1 MPMYRICKTDQGGA
15 KMKTIGKKT
24 IRVDG
29 ESLVKGKPVFAD
41 DIQINDMLYIKI
53 LHSPIAHAKIKNIDT
68 TKAMAIDGVAA
79 VYTHKDFNKHYYTT
93 AGQGY
98 PEPSPRDYLILD
110 DTVRFV
116 GDNVAFV
123 AAESLDIAEKAIEAI
138 KVNYD
143 SLPANFD
150 DTKATNSPQI
160 HPSKGPTGIHDV
172 KRNIAANLEAEVGNT
187 KKALAKADFVF
198 SKEYSTPYV
207 QQAHIEPHITLTW
220 LDENGRLVIRTATQ
234 VPFHV
239 RRIVAEVLD
248 FPIRKIRVIKPRV
261 GGAFGGKQEILNE
274 EICSVVTL
282 KTGRPARIEYTRE
295 EEFYA
300 ARSRHPQKV
309 KFTFG
314 LNKKHEFQAMEMD
327 ILENCGAYGP
337 HALTVM
343 SVTAQK
349 ALSLY
354 RCPNI
359 KLVAN
364 AVYTNLPIAGA
375 YRGYG
380 APQGFFP
387 LESIIDEMAIELNI
401 DPIELRKKNH
411 VQLGEDIPIGEIIGE
426 GGDGFPV
433 IVRSMG
439 LTECLEEGK
448 KLIGWDKIKSQK
460 QSGVVRRG
468 VGVAAAGQGSGIPGI
483 DMGAAFIKMNEDASF
498 NLLIGATDL
507 GTGSDTA
514 LAQIAAETL
523 EVSVD
528 SIIVYSSDTDFTP
541 FDKGAYASSTT
552 YISGTAVKKAA
563 EKVKA
568 QILDIG
574 QRILGVKKAEIRNGW
589 VIDPTSRVGEK
600 ISYAD
605 ICTKAF
611 YTDEQQQIMAGASHM
626 SYDSPSP
633 YNATFAD
640 VSVDTETGIVTVN
653 KIVSVTDIGQVINP
667 QMSEGQVEG
676 AIPQSLGMALTEFMI
691 FDDKGAPINTDFNN
705 YHIYTAIDMPE
716 IITKFVNTHEPT
728 GPYGAKA
735 VAEIPINGP
744 APAVANAIFNAVGVR
759 IRNLPITPEKVLRGI
774 SSK

>member
-1 MPMYRICKTDQGGA
+1 
-15 KMKTIGKKT
+15 MKTIGKKT

-41 DIQINDMLYIKI
+41 DIQLDNLLHIKI
-53 LHSPIAHAKIKNIDT
+53 LHSPVAHAKIKNIDT
-68 TKAMAIDGVAA
+68 AKALKMDGVIAIF
-79 VYTHKDFNKHYYTT
+79 THKDFKKHYYTT

-110 DTVRFV
+110 KTVRYV

-123 AAESLDIAEKAIEAI
+123 AAESLDIAENALKAI
-138 KVNYD
+138 KVDYEE
-143 SLPANFD
+143 LPANFD
-150 DTKATNSPQI
+150 YTKAMDSLQI
-160 HPSKGPTGIHDV
+160 HPLKGPTGIHDV

-187 KKALAKADFVF
+187 KKALDKADFVF
-198 SKEYSTPYV
+198 SKTYSTPFV
-207 QQAHIEPHITLTW
+207 QHSHIEPHITLTW
-220 LDENGRLVIRTATQ
+220 FDENSRLVIRTATQ

-248 FPIRKIRVIKPRV
+248 YPIRKIRVIKPRI

-274 EICSVVTL
+274 EICSAVTL

-295 EEFYA
+295 EELYA
-300 ARSRHPQKV
+300 ARSRHPQRI
-309 KFTFG
+309 KFTIG
-314 LNKKHEFQAMEMD
+314 LNKEHKFEAIEMD
-327 ILENCGAYGP
+327 ILEDCGAYGP

-359 KLVAN
+359 KLTAN
-364 AVYTNLPIAGA
+364 AVYTNLSIAGA

-387 LESIIDEMAIELNI
+387 LESIIDEIANELNV
-401 DPIELRKKNH
+401 DAIELRKKNH
-411 VQLGEDIPIGEIIGE
+411 VQLGDEIPIGKIIGE
-426 GGDGFPV
+426 GGEGFPV

-439 LTECLEEGK
+439 LTECLDEGK
-448 KLIGWDKIKSQK
+448 KLIGWDKIKSMK
-460 QSGVVRRG
+460 QDGVIRRG

-498 NLLIGATDL
+498 NLLVGATDL
-507 GTGSDTA
+507 GTGSDTV
-514 LAQIAAETL
+514 LAQIAAEVL
-523 EVSVD
+523 EVPVEK
-528 SIIVYSSDTDFTP
+528 IIVYSSDTDFTP
-541 FDKGAYASSTT
+541 FDTGAYASSTT
-552 YISGTAVKKAA
+552 YISGGAVKNAA
-563 EKVKA
+563 EKIK
-568 QILDIG
+568 G
-574 QRILGVKKAEIRNGW
+574 RILEIGKKLLGVEQAEIRAGK
-589 VIDPTSRVGEK
+589 VIAGGGKS
-600 ISYAD
+600 ISYED
-605 ICTKAF
+605 ICIKTF
-611 YTDEQQQIMAGASHM
+611 YTEEQQQIMAEASHM

-640 VSVDTETGIVTVN
+640 VSVDTETGIVKVN
-653 KIVSVTDIGQVINP
+653 KIVSVTDIGRVINP

-676 AIPQSLGMALTEFMI
+676 AIPQSLGMALSEFMI
-691 FDDKGAPINTDFNN
+691 FDDKGVPINTDFSS

-716 IITKFVNTHEPT
+716 IVVKFVNTHEPT
-728 GPYGAKA
+728 GPFGAKA

-744 APAVANAIFNAVGVR
+744 APAVANAVFNAVGVR

-774 SSK
+774 NK

>member
-1 MPMYRICKTDQGGA
+1 
-15 KMKTIGKKT
+15 MKTIGKKT

-41 DIQINDMLYIKI
+41 DMQLNDMLYIKI

-68 TKAMAIDGVAA
+68 SKAMEMDGVVA

-98 PEPSPRDYLILD
+98 PEPSPRDFRILD
-110 DTVRFV
+110 DTVRYV

-123 AAESLDIAEKAIEAI
+123 AAESVDIAEKALKAI
-138 KVNYD
+138 KVDYD
-143 SLPANFD
+143 ELPANFD
-150 DTKATNSPQI
+150 YSKAMDSPQI
-160 HPSKGPTGIHDV
+160 HPSEGPTGIHDV
-172 KRNIAANLEAEVGNT
+172 KKNIAANLEAEVGNT
-187 KKALAKADFVF
+187 EKALAKADFVF
-198 SKEYSTPYV
+198 SKVYSTPFV
-207 QQAHIEPHITLTW
+207 QHAHIEPHITLTW

-261 GGAFGGKQEILNE
+261 GGAFGGKQEIMTE
-274 EICSVVTL
+274 DICSAVTL
-282 KTGRPARIEYTRE
+282 KTGRPARLEYTRE

-300 ARSRHPQKV
+300 ARSRHPQRII
-309 KFTFG
+309 FTFG
-314 LNKKHEFQAMEMD
+314 MNKKHEFQAMEMD
-327 ILENCGAYGP
+327 ILEDCGAYGP

-364 AVYTNLPIAGA
+364 AVYTNLSIAGA

-387 LESIIDEMAIELNI
+387 LESIIDEIAIELNV
-401 DPIELRKKNH
+401 DPIELRKINH
-411 VQLGEDIPIGEIIGE
+411 VQVGEDIPIGEIIGE
-426 GGDGFPV
+426 GGEGFPV

-439 LTECLEEGK
+439 LTECLDEGK
-448 KLIGWDKIKSQK
+448 KLIEWDKIKSLK
-460 QSGVVRRG
+460 QNGIVRRG

-498 NLLIGATDL
+498 NLLMGATDL

-514 LAQIAAETL
+514 LAQIAAEVLELAQIAAEVL

-528 SIIVYSSDTDFTP
+528 SIIVYTSDTDITP
-541 FDKGAYASSTT
+541 FDTGAYASSGT

-574 QRILGVKKAEIRNGW
+574 MKILDVKKAEIRNGW
-589 VIDPTSRVGEK
+589 VIAEGGKK
-600 ISYAD
+600 ISYSD
-605 ICTKAF
+605 ICT
-611 YTDEQQQIMAGASHM
+611 
-626 SYDSPSP
+626 
-633 YNATFAD
+633 
-640 VSVDTETGIVTVN
+640 
-653 KIVSVTDIGQVINP
+653 
-667 QMSEGQVEG
+667 
-676 AIPQSLGMALTEFMI
+676 LT
-691 FDDKGAPINTDFNN
+691 
-705 YHIYTAIDMPE
+705 
-716 IITKFVNTHEPT
+716 
-728 GPYGAKA
+728 
-735 VAEIPINGP
+735 
-744 APAVANAIFNAVGVR
+744 
-759 IRNLPITPEKVLRGI
+759 L
-774 SSK
+774 

>member
-1 MPMYRICKTDQGGA
+1 MR
-15 KMKTIGKKT
+15 TIGKKT

-29 ESLVKGKPVFAD
+29 QALAQGKPVFAD
-41 DIQINDMLYIKI
+41 DVQIDNLLYIKI
-53 LHSPIAHAKIKNIDT
+53 LHSPVAHAKIKNIDT
-68 TKAMAIDGVAA
+68 TKARKIPGV
-79 VYTHKDFNKHYYTT
+79 VEIFTHKDFKKHYYTT

-110 DTVRFV
+110 NTMRFV

-123 AAESLDIAEKAIEAI
+123 AAESLDAAQRAIDSI
-138 KVNYD
+138 KVDYEK
-143 SLPANFD
+143 LPANFD
-150 DTKATNSPQI
+150 FTKATYFPQL
-160 HPSKGPTGIHDV
+160 HPTKGPTGIHDV
-172 KRNIAANLEAEVGNT
+172 KHNIAANIDVNIGDT
-187 KKALAKADFVF
+187 KQALSKADHTFT
-198 SKEYSTPYV
+198 KEYSTPYV

-274 EICSVVTL
+274 EICSAVTL

-309 KFTFG
+309 KFTIG
-314 LNKKHEFQAMEMD
+314 LDKKYRFQAIEMD

-354 RCPNI
+354 RCPHI
-359 KLVAN
+359 KLTAN

-387 LESIIDEMAIELNI
+387 LESMLDEIANELKV
-401 DPIELRKKNH
+401 DPIELRKINH
-411 VQLGEDIPIGEIIGE
+411 VKIDDDVPIAKILGEGRE
-426 GGDGFPV
+426 GFPV
-433 IVRSMG
+433 TIRSMG
-439 LTECLEEGK
+439 LSECLDEGK
-448 KLIGWDKIKSQK
+448 KLIEWDKIKALK

-468 VGVAAAGQGSGIPGI
+468 VGIAAAGQGSGIPGI
-483 DMGAAFIKMNEDASF
+483 DMGAASIKMNEDASF
-498 NLLIGATDL
+498 NLLAGATDL
-507 GTGSDTA
+507 GTGSDTL

-523 EVSVD
+523 EVPVEK
-528 SIIVYSSDTDFTP
+528 IIVYTSDTDFTP
-541 FDKGAYASSTT
+541 FDTGAYASSTT

-568 QILDIG
+568 QILEVG
-574 QRILGVKKAEIRNGW
+574 KKLLGVDKAEIRNGE
-589 VIDPTSRVGEK
+589 VIANGGKK
-600 ISYAD
+600 ISYEE
-605 ICTKAF
+605 ICTTAF
-611 YTDEQQQIMAGASHM
+611 YTEEQQQIMAEASHM
-626 SYDSPSP
+626 SFDSPSP

-640 VSVDTETGIVTVN
+640 VSVDTETGIVKVN
-653 KIVSVTDIGQVINP
+653 KIVSVTDVGQVINP

-691 FDDKGAPINTDFNN
+691 FDKNGAPINTDFNN

-716 IITKFVNTHEPT
+716 IIVKFVNSHEPT

-744 APAVANAIFNAVGVR
+744 APAVANAIFDAVGVR
-759 IRNLPITPEKVLRGI
+759 IRNLPITPEKILKKLGNI
-774 SSK
+774 